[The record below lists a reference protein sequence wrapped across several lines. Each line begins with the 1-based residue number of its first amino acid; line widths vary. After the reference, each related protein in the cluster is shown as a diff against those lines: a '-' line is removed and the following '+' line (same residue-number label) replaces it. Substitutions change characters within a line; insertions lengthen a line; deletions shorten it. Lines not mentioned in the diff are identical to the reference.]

1 MDDKNDKVAR
11 ARRAPAKTPPK
22 VAGAG
27 RRPPPP
33 IPQGAGDGRG
43 RVSRSGKCSHLG
55 VSDGGGEAAWAAQNT
70 YSDLLRGEVDH
81 VTVAADDPMLP
92 LLDANAS

>member
-1 MDDKNDKVAR
+1 MFFVFFKNDKVTP

-55 VSDGGGEAAWAAQNT
+55 VRGRGVEVAWVGRNT
-70 YSDLLRGEVDH
+70 LTDLLMGEVINIWKYKFH
-81 VTVAADDPMLP
+81 IP
-92 LLDANAS
+92 

>member
-1 MDDKNDKVAR
+1 MHVFKNDKVAR

-27 RRPPPP
+27 RRPPSPM
-33 IPQGAGDGRG
+33 PQEAGDGRG

-55 VSDGGGEAAWAAQNT
+55 VTGGGVEAAWAARNT
-70 YSDLLRGEVDH
+70 CTDLLPGEV
-81 VTVAADDPMLP
+81 VRVRALTAT
-92 LLDANAS
+92 

>member
-1 MDDKNDKVAR
+1 MHVFKNDKVAR

-33 IPQGAGDGRG
+33 MPEGAGGGRG

-55 VSDGGGEAAWAAQNT
+55 VTGGGVEAAWAARNT
-70 YSDLLRGEVDH
+70 
-81 VTVAADDPMLP
+81 
-92 LLDANAS
+92 

>member
-1 MDDKNDKVAR
+1 MHVFKNDKVAR

-33 IPQGAGDGRG
+33 MPQGAGDGRA

-55 VSDGGGEAAWAAQNT
+55 VTGGGGEAAWAAQKT
-70 YSDLLRGEVDH
+70 LIDLLAGEV
-81 VTVAADDPMLP
+81 TP
-92 LLDANAS
+92 LL